1 MLSQLLFPENADLA
15 LENVLIEVERITV
28 TARSGGRDSHICPD
42 CGTNSQRVHSR
53 YRRAI
58 ADLANN
64 GKQVVHSIEVRRFFC
79 DNAACQRSTFVE
91 KLDNFAPPYA
101 RRSARLASQQ
111 QSIGLMVGGAV
122 GARLSTML
130 AMPVSGDTILRL
142 VRDVVISDVPT
153 PRVVGIDDWAWRKGS
168 HYGTIVV
175 DLEAHRPIELLPDR
189 SAKTLA
195 AWLIAHPEIEI
206 ISRDRAQGYIE
217 GIGLGAPKA
226 IQVADRWHLLRNL
239 GDVLK
244 RLLDRHRECLYAAAQ
259 SPKNKPAFAVKLKV
273 KRPLQSQE
281 TEEPA
286 SPPSSKS
293 RQRRLARYRRVI
305 NLHKQGLSI
314 REISRQIPL
323 SRQTVRRYIKA
334 GEFPE
339 IAPSKRVSTALMP
352 YTAYLQ
358 SQWQAGVRN
367 AAQLFRDIQAQGYCG
382 SYRLVRRWKTRM
394 ATEIYPSSP
403 LPESKKQPKTQAWS
417 ANYAV
422 YLLFKERNTLSAK
435 QQGALERILDANL
448 HIKQAY
454 NFGQSFVRMVK
465 YRLSKSLEPWLA
477 AVIEYG
483 DTELRNF
490 AKSLARDKDAVLAAL
505 SLPWSNGQVE
515 GQVNRLKLIKRQMY
529 GRAKFDLLRLR
540 VLAHP

>member
-15 LENVLIEVERITV
+15 FENVLIEVERIIV
-28 TARSGGRDSHICPD
+28 TARSGGNSHTCPD
-42 CGTNSQRVHSR
+42 CGTSSQRVHSR
-53 YRRAI
+53 YRRTL
-58 ADLANN
+58 ADLASN
-64 GKQVVHSIEVRRFFC
+64 GKQVVHSIEVRRFSC
-79 DNAACQRSTFVE
+79 DNAACRRRTFVE

-142 VRDVVISDVPT
+142 VRDAVISDAPT

-168 HYGTIVV
+168 HYGTILV
-175 DLEAHRPIELLPDR
+175 DLAAHRPIELLPER

-206 ISRDRAQGYIE
+206 ISRDRAQVYIE

-239 GDVLK
+239 GDALK

-259 SPKNKPAFAVKLKV
+259 SPKSKPAFPVKLKIKV
-273 KRPLQSQE
+273 PLQPKE
-281 TEEPA
+281 IEEPA
-286 SPPSSKS
+286 SPPPSKS
-293 RQRRLARYRRVI
+293 RQRRLERYRRVI

-339 IAPSKRVSTALMP
+339 IAPSKRASTAPMP
-352 YTAYLQ
+352 YTDYLQ
-358 SQWQAGVRN
+358 SQWQVGIRN

-394 ATEIYPSSP
+394 AAEICPSSP
-403 LPESKKQPKTQAWS
+403 LPGSKKQPETQTWS

-422 YLLFKERNTLSAK
+422 HLLFKERNTLSAK
-435 QQGALERILDANL
+435 HQGALDRILDANPD
-448 HIKQAY
+448 IRQAY
-454 NFGQSFVRMVK
+454 NFGQSFVRMIK
-465 YRLSKSLEPWLA
+465 YRLSKSLTPWLA

-483 DTELRNF
+483 TTELRNF
-490 AKSLARDKDAVLAAL
+490 SKSLARDKDAVLAAL
-505 SLPWSNGQVE
+505 YLPWSNGQVE
-515 GQVNRLKLIKRQMY
+515 GL
-529 GRAKFDLLRLR
+529 
-540 VLAHP
+540 